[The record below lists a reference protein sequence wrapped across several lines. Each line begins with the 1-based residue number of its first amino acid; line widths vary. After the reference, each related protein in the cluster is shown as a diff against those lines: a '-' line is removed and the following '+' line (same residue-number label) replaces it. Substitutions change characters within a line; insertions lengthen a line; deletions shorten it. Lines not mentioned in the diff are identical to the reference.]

1 MFQAKLNMNP
11 IPAKCYTDLMEK
23 EDLLPYLNKFITAVL
38 EDGSEH
44 SGYISNPEDFKSGE
58 EGKILKLINGMMVDE
73 IPVEQIR
80 EIVLPARE
88 DTVAVPVIDLKE
100 GYRNN

>member
-1 MFQAKLNMNP
+1 MNHV
-11 IPAKCYTDLMEK
+11 PAKCYTDLMEK

-38 EDGSEH
+38 VDGSEH

-58 EGKILKLINGMMVDE
+58 AGEVLKLINGMMTDE
-73 IPVEQIR
+73 IPVEEIR
-80 EIVLPARE
+80 EIILPARE

>member
-1 MFQAKLNMNP
+1 
-11 IPAKCYTDLMEK
+11 MEK

-88 DTVAVPVIDLKE
+88 DTVAVPVVDLKE

>member
-1 MFQAKLNMNP
+1 MFQAKLNMNHV
-11 IPAKCYTDLMEK
+11 PAKCYTDLMEK
-23 EDLLPYLNKFITAVL
+23 EDLLLYLNKFITAVL

-58 EGKILKLINGMMVDE
+58 AGEVLKLINGMMTDE
-73 IPVEQIR
+73 IPVEEIR
-80 EIVLPARE
+80 EIILPARE

>member
-1 MFQAKLNMNP
+1 MIQAKLYMNHV
-11 IPAKCYTDLMEK
+11 PAKCYTDLMEK

-38 EDGSEH
+38 ADDSEH

-58 EGKILKLINGMMVDE
+58 EGKILKLITGMMTDE

-80 EIVLPARE
+80 KIILPDRE
-88 DTVAVPVIDLKE
+88 ETAALPVIDLKE
-100 GYRNN
+100 GYHNN